1 MEGRRRAARS
11 VEELRER
18 GLLSAVEAAAAV
30 VVGKRYA
37 VRVTPEVMDAVEGGY
52 DDPVGRQFLPHPAE
66 LETRPEE
73 LMDPIGDD
81 PFTPVKGI
89 THRYPD
95 RVLLKPV
102 HVCPVYCR
110 FCFRREKVG
119 PGGEALTPAELEAAL
134 DYVGRHPEIWEVILS
149 GGDPM
154 VLSPRRLGEIVT
166 ALDAVPHVASIRL
179 HTRVPVVE
187 PERVSAEL
195 VAALRAA
202 RETAVW
208 VVLHTNHPREMTAG
222 ARAACARLVDGG
234 VPMLSQSVLLAG
246 VNDDADTLAELFR
259 TLVAQRI
266 KPYYLHH
273 PDLARG
279 TSHFRVTLEAGQALL
294 RRLRGRVS
302 GLCQPTYVLDLPGGH
317 GKVPVGPTYAQP
329 DQEAGAWTVQ
339 DPWGTSHIYPPTPDP
354 EDSR

>member
-1 MEGRRRAARS
+1 MDALTKVR
-11 VEELRER
+11 ELVFEVREL
-18 GLLSAVEAAAAV
+18 GEAKGV
-30 VVGKRYA
+30 
-37 VRVTPEVMDAVEGGY
+37 EVMGVVAGEDAY
-52 DDPVGRQFLPHPAE
+52 ADPVGRQFLPHPAE

-73 LMDPIGDD
+73 RFDPIGDD

-119 PGGEALTPAELEAAL
+119 PGGEALSAAELEAAL
-134 DYVGRHPEIWEVILS
+134 DYVRRHPEVWEVILS

-154 VLSPRRLGEIVT
+154 VLSPRRLAEIVT
-166 ALDAVPHVASIRL
+166 ALDAIPHVATVRL

-187 PERVSAEL
+187 PERVTAEL

-208 VVLHTNHPREMTAG
+208 VVLHTNHPREMTPG

-259 TLVAQRI
+259 TLVSQRI

-279 TSHFRVTLEAGQALL
+279 TSHFRVTLETGQALL

-317 GKVPVGPTYAQP
+317 GKVPVGPTYAEP
-329 DQEAGAWTVQ
+329 DRETDTWTLQ
-339 DPWGTSHIYPPTPDP
+339 DPWGTTHSYPPAPDP
-354 EDSR
+354 EDHR